1 MSDDQDFAIE
11 TEDRETVAE
20 PTPAPPPLVVIEYRN
35 RGLPSVFVPPALI
48 LMAALAILSYQR
60 LTPVR
65 RPGPAPP
72 SDDPAP
78 PRRGRTIL
86 VESSST
92 GVVVGPL
99 VVRAESSPPAATS
112 PPALDAAASQAP
124 PVDDDLS
131 PFDLNATAGLRPVE
145 PSSPTLDAA
154 NKPPLAPPAPAAPE
168 AIAAPAPKPRER
180 DPIDAASTAS
190 DPEPKRIEHPA
201 IGFKLPQPESN
212 RSSPPSPIRPRH
224 SPK

>member
-131 PFDLNATAGLRPVE
+131 PFDLNATAGLRR
-145 PSSPTLDAA
+145 SSPRRRPSMRRTNLPSPL
-154 NKPPLAPPAPAAPE
+154 PPPPRRRRSQRRLRSLGNEIRSMPPAPRATRSRSGSS
-168 AIAAPAPKPRER
+168 IPRS
-180 DPIDAASTAS
+180 ASS
-190 DPEPKRIEHPA
+190 SRSPS
-201 IGFKLPQPESN
+201 SN